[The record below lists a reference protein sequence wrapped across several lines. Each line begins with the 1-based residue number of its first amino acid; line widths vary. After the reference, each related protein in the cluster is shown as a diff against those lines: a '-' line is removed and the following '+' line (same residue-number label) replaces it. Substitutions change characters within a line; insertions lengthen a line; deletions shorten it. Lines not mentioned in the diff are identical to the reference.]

1 VVTPHPPAN
10 AGPSLSPL
18 ARGEGLSPPSPRL
31 QGEGRGEGLSRT
43 QAATG
48 WVSALAVY
56 REPRLIAILLMGF
69 SSGLPLALTGATLY
83 FWLAELGV
91 SLTTIGFF
99 SLVGISYNFKFLWS
113 PLIDRLPIPLL
124 TARFGRR
131 RSWALA
137 IQLPLAFAILAL
149 GLTNPRVDPGIT
161 ALVAVIVA
169 FLSASQDIVI
179 DAYRIELLRPEEQ
192 AAGAAATQWG
202 YRFGML
208 AAGAGA
214 LYVAMFGGWAFAY
227 SLMAALMLVGMVTVS
242 LAPEPGGVRPLEPL
256 PGVNAGERLRAW
268 FGRAV
273 VAPFVDLHQRA
284 GTALLAAILLF
295 IVLYKFGEALAGT
308 MATPLYVSL
317 GFAKF
322 EVANIGKIYG
332 LGATLAGLALGG
344 VVVTRIGVFRGLL
357 VCGVLQMLSNL
368 MYAVQTWAGHDVLA
382 LSLTIGIENLTNGMG
397 SAAFVTYLSGLCSVA
412 FTATQYAL
420 LSSLAAVGRTILSAW
435 GGKLASVLGWTPFFV
450 LSTALCIPGLLLLLW
465 IMRRP
470 MAGLRALP

>member
-1 VVTPHPPAN
+1 V
-10 AGPSLSPL
+10 
-18 ARGEGLSPPSPRL
+18 
-31 QGEGRGEGLSRT
+31 
-43 QAATG
+43 
-48 WVSALAVY
+48 
-56 REPRLIAILLMGF
+56 LLMGF
-69 SSGLPLALTGATLY
+69 SSGLPLALTGATLF

-99 SLVGISYNFKFLWS
+99 SLVGISYNFKFVWS
-113 PLIDRLPIPLL
+113 PLIDRLPIPWL
-124 TARFGRR
+124 TARLGRR

-137 IQLPLAFAILAL
+137 IQLPLAMAILAL
-149 GLTNPRVDPGIT
+149 GLTEPRAAPGIT

-214 LYVAMFGGWAFAY
+214 LYAAMFGGWAFAY
-227 SLMAALMLVGMVTVS
+227 GLMAALMLVGVATVT
-242 LAPEPGGVRPLEPL
+242 LTPEPGGVQPLEPL
-256 PGVNAGERLRAW
+256 PSANAGARLRAW
-268 FGRAV
+268 FGYAV
-273 VAPFVDLHQRA
+273 VAPFLDLYRRA
-284 GTALLAAILLF
+284 GLALLVVILVF

-317 GFAKF
+317 CFAKF

-332 LGATLAGLALGG
+332 LTATLAGLALGS

-368 MYAVQTWAGHDVLA
+368 MYAVQTWAGHDLLA
-382 LSLTIGIENLTNGMG
+382 LSLTIGIENLTSGMG
-397 SAAFVTYLSGLCSVA
+397 SAAFVTYLSGLCSVE

-420 LSSLAAVGRTILSAW
+420 LSSLPAVGRTILSAW
-435 GGKLASVLGWTPFFV
+435 GGKLASVLGWTPFFI
-450 LSTALCIPGLLLLLW
+450 LSTALCVPGLLLLLW

-470 MAGLRALP
+470 MADLRALL